1 MSNKNIS
8 SKNGHAFVFSAPSG
22 AGKTS
27 LVNELVKSNKNLHRS
42 ISHTTRDVRKG
53 ERDGVDYFFVS
64 TKNFDKMVANDEFIE
79 HANVFGAKYG
89 TRRKTV
95 NEQLLAGKDV
105 ALDIDWQGARKIR
118 ETINDCISIFIL
130 PPTMKILKKRLVGRG
145 DLEHQIDSR
154 MEKAIN
160 EIQHFEEYDYLV
172 FNDNFEHT
180 LAQLQAI
187 VTASKL
193 RTPRQKITH
202 QEEIREL
209 IEA

>member
-1 MSNKNIS
+1 LSNNNIS
-8 SKNGHAFVFSAPSG
+8 RKNGHAFVFSAPSG

-42 ISHTTRDVRKG
+42 ISHTTRGVRKG

-64 TKNFDKMVANDEFIE
+64 TNDFNKMVANDDFIE

-89 TRRKTV
+89 TRKKTV
-95 NEQLLAGKDV
+95 KEQLLAGRDV

-118 ETINDCISIFIL
+118 EIINDCISIFIL
-130 PPTMKILKKRLVGRG
+130 PPTMEILKKRLVERG
-145 DLEHQIDSR
+145 DSEHQVDSR
-154 MEKAIN
+154 MEKAIS

-172 FNDNFEHT
+172 FNDDFEHT
-180 LAQLQAI
+180 LSQLQAI
-187 VTASKL
+187 VTASEL
-193 RTPRQKITH
+193 RSSRQKIIH
-202 QEEIREL
+202 QKEIREL

>member
-8 SKNGHAFVFSAPSG
+8 RKDGHAFVFSAPSG

-27 LVNELVKSNKNLHRS
+27 LVNELVKLNKNLHRS
-42 ISHTTRDVRKG
+42 ISHTTRSVRKG

-64 TKNFDKMVANDEFIE
+64 TKSFDKMVANGDFIE
-79 HANVFGAKYG
+79 YANVFGAKYG
-89 TRRKTV
+89 TRKKTV
-95 NEQLLAGKDV
+95 NEQLLAGMDV

-145 DLEHQIDSR
+145 DLDHQIDSR
-154 MEKAIN
+154 MEKAIS

-187 VTASKL
+187 VTAAKL
-193 RTPRQKITH
+193 RTNRQKITH
-202 QEEIREL
+202 QKEIREL

>member
-1 MSNKNIS
+1 MSNKDIL

-42 ISHTTRDVRKG
+42 ISHTTRGVRKG
-53 ERDGVDYFFVS
+53 ERDGIDYFFVS
-64 TKNFDKMVANDEFIE
+64 TKTFNKMVANDDFIE
-79 HANVFGAKYG
+79 HASVFGAKYG
-89 TRRKTV
+89 TRKKTV
-95 NEQLLAGKDV
+95 KEQLLAGRDV
-105 ALDIDWQGARKIR
+105 ALDIDWQGARKIK

-130 PPTMKILKKRLVGRG
+130 PPTMKILKKRLVARG

-154 MEKAIN
+154 MEKAIS

-172 FNDNFEHT
+172 FNDDFEYT

-193 RTPRQKITH
+193 RTSRQKIT
-202 QEEIREL
+202 QKKEIREL